1 MAWNGS
7 KGAAWTD
14 GAICPGRPKRRPR
27 GVRLVVLIPLAAL
40 GVGGVCWTFLPH
52 RAPTDANAD
61 EGARG
66 SIAEARPTSPKV
78 SPAAPEPPRESPKA
92 DVTNFVND
100 VWHDE
105 KGRPHYKVARVIRP
119 GQRTVINGRPW
130 RPERPVFHHPS
141 EVELDIVLS
150 RRPGER
156 IFGDVNW
163 RAFERDL
170 PKALA
175 DRIEILPDDTPDVIA
190 RKEAVMEAKKEL
202 LAALRDGED
211 PSEILKAA
219 RDDVNRLADVRD
231 NLLVTVAEL
240 KQEGASEQE
249 IEDAVAAAN
258 RMLEAHGI
266 DQPLVSP
273 RTMRERAEAAKQ
285 RRMQKGK

>member
-7 KGAAWTD
+7 GGGTD
-14 GAICPGRPKRRPR
+14 ADVCPGCPKRRPR
-27 GVRLVVLIPLAAL
+27 GARLVVLLSLAVL
-40 GVGGVCWTFLPH
+40 CVGGVCWHFLSH
-52 RAPTDANAD
+52 RAPPVANA
-61 EGARG
+61 EESSRKP
-66 SIAEARPTSPKV
+66 IAEA
-78 SPAAPEPPRESPKA
+78 SPAVPKASPATRESPQERPKT

-141 EVELDIVLS
+141 EVELDVVLS

-175 DRIEILPDDTPDVIA
+175 DRIEILPDDTPDIIA

-202 LAALRDGED
+202 MAALRDGED

-266 DQPLVSP
+266 DRPLVSP
-273 RTMRERAEAAKQ
+273 RTMRERAEAARQK
-285 RRMQKGK
+285 RMQEGK